1 MFQLFRFLMWT
12 SAGNWRFFRTMFR
25 FFLILMFWSFPPH
38 AYAQPADEVRAV
50 VTFFE
55 RIQQL
60 SFANDR
66 EYCGYVGW
74 DVSGE
79 LTFTPPVI
87 GRTDGCTP
95 IYPSDDLTVFASYHT
110 HGSFDVDVPAEFPTI
125 LDMESDEEEGIDGYI
140 ATPGGRLWYVDSE
153 AMEVYQIC
161 SIGCI
166 LQDPAFMAGLDGTI
180 ETDILIRR

>member
-1 MFQLFRFLMWT
+1 MDISRKL
-12 SAGNWRFFRTMFR
+12 AFFRAMFR
-25 FFLILMFWSFPPH
+25 FSLLVIFLSFPLCV
-38 AYAQPADEVRAV
+38 YAQPADEVRAV

-79 LTFTPPVI
+79 LTFTRPVI
-87 GRTDGCTP
+87 GHTDSCTP
-95 IYPSDDLTVFASYHT
+95 IYPSDEVTVFASYHT
-110 HGSFDVDVPAEFPTI
+110 HGAFDVDVPAEFPTI

-161 SIGCI
+161 NIGCI
-166 LQDPAFMAGLDGTI
+166 LQDPAFVPGLDGTI
-180 ETDILIRR
+180 KESYSYKALKTLESEL